1 MQDNPLVH
9 DFVQFIKHEK
19 KWWLTPLA
27 ALAVVSLLLILFT
40 GGSEAAPFLYP
51 TN

>member
-1 MQDNPLVH
+1 VPDNPFVY

-19 KWWLTPLA
+19 KWWLTPLV
-27 ALAVVSLLLILFT
+27 ALTLGGVLLVLFA
-40 GGSEAAPFLYP
+40 GGSEATPFLYP